1 MKIKNI
7 LLSCMVVMGC
17 LSASA
22 QEAPEARTE
31 YEFHHH
37 WYLQIQPAGM
47 QYTLGEIEYK
57 HLISYNFQVGA
68 GYQINPIIGLRLSV
82 NAFQSRAGGNPV
94 AGEDHVRWKWNYVAP
109 MADLTANLTDAFF
122 GFNPKRVFNF
132 SVFAGIGV
140 NVAWH
145 NDDAIDVAANYD
157 DYLGY
162 LWDDCHARMAGR
174 AGIMLDFRL
183 CDAVSLGL
191 EAQATTLSDRYN
203 SKKAGNSDWYF
214 NALLGVK
221 VNLGKTYTKKEIL
234 PPMPQERIVEKVV
247 EKVVEVPAEKEVI
260 REVIADPTRCELFFT
275 LSNTEIVSSDNK
287 AKIQHLAD
295 YMQKAPDTKVTITG
309 YADKGTGNA
318 EGNMRLSEQRAQG
331 VADILKNQYG
341 IDASRIT
348 TVAKG
353 DTEQPFGIG
362 EQNRACIC
370 EVQ

>member
-1 MKIKNI
+1 
-7 LLSCMVVMGC
+7 MVVMGC

-57 HLISYNFQVGA
+57 HLLSYNFQVGA

-82 NAFQSRAGGNPV
+82 NAFQSRAGGDP
-94 AGEDHVRWKWNYVAP
+94 AGDGNDVRWKWNYVAP
-109 MADLTANLTDAFF
+109 MVDLTANLTDAFF

-132 SVFAGIGV
+132 SVFAGFGL

-145 NDDAIDVAANYD
+145 NDDAINVAYNND
-157 DYLGY
+157 NYLGY

-234 PPMPQERIVEKVV
+234 PPMPPERIVEKVV
-247 EKVVEVPAEKEVI
+247 EKVVEVPAEKEVVT
-260 REVIADPTRCELFFT
+260 EVVSEPTRCELFFT
-275 LSNTEIVSSDNK
+275 LSNSEIVSQDNK
-287 AKIQHLAD
+287 DKIQHLAE
-295 YMQKAPDTKVTITG
+295 YMQKAPDTKVTVTG
-309 YADKGTGNA
+309 YADKGTGTA
-318 EGNMRLSEQRAQG
+318 AGNMRLSEKRAQT
-331 VADILKNQYG
+331 VANILTNQYG

-362 EQNRACIC
+362 SQNRACIC
-370 EVQ
+370 EVE

>member
-1 MKIKNI
+1 MKLKNI

-17 LSASA
+17 LTASA

-47 QYTLGEIEYK
+47 QYTLGEINYK
-57 HLISYNFQVGA
+57 HLMSYNFQVGA
-68 GYQINPIIGLRLSV
+68 GYQINPVIGLRLSV
-82 NAFQSRAGGNPV
+82 NAFQSRAGGYPE
-94 AGEDHVRWKWNYVAP
+94 ADADHARWKWNYVAP
-109 MADLTANLTDAFF
+109 MADLTANLTDAIF

-140 NVAWH
+140 NIAWH
-145 NDDAIDVAANYD
+145 NDDAIEVEAANP

-162 LWDDCHARMAGR
+162 IWDDCHARMAGR
-174 AGIMLDFRL
+174 AGVMLDFRL

-191 EAQATTLSDRYN
+191 EAQATTLADRYN

-221 VNLGKTYTKKEIL
+221 VNLGKTYTKREIL
-234 PPMPQERIVEKVV
+234 PPMPPERVVEKVV
-247 EKVVEVPAEKEVI
+247 EKVVEVPAEKEVVT
-260 REVIADPTRCELFFT
+260 EVVCEPLHCELFFT
-275 LSNTEIVSSDNK
+275 LSHTEIVSQDNK
-287 AKIQHLAD
+287 DKIQVMGEH
-295 YMQKAPDTKVTITG
+295 MQKAPESKVTITG
-309 YADKGTGNA
+309 YADKGTGNP
-318 EGNMRLSEQRAQG
+318 EGNMRLSEQRAQA
-331 VADILKNQYG
+331 VSTILQNQYG

-348 TVAKG
+348 TIAKG
-353 DTEQPFGIG
+353 DTEQPFAIG

-370 EVQ
+370 EVE